1 MIKLLSRNEIDD
13 NQWNEL
19 INTCSYGCC
28 YALTWYLDIVS
39 PNWKALVFLQ
49 NGDYQAVMPLPIATT
64 FGIDYIK
71 QPLFCQQLGVFSKN
85 SDNISEIPD
94 KVFLDFFAILFQH
107 YNYVA
112 EYSLN
117 IGNNVFNKEVNQD
130 ANLFIQTYKGL
141 IINNLYHTH
150 LLNLQQD
157 YTTIYDNYNKD
168 RKLNLKR
175 AKLLQTN
182 IIESQDINPLIEIFI
197 TETEHKIKGGVHVQA
212 YDLLRKVYQALLDRN
227 MAKIY
232 YTINQQ
238 QEIESGILL
247 VFSQRKIIYLFNAAK
262 TKYRK
267 NNGRTLLIDHVLQLY
282 ANKEYDYFDFESPE
296 IKDISDFYQSFGAK
310 PFPFLQ
316 IHYNHLPFWVQIPKK
331 IRQLFSRYFIRLSY
345 LCKKQPKS

>member
-1 MIKLLSRNEIDD
+1 MIKLFSRNEIDD

-19 INTCSYGCC
+19 INTCSYGYC

-49 NGDYQAVMPLPIATT
+49 NVDYQVVMPLPIATT
-64 FGIDYIK
+64 FGIDYVK
-71 QPLFCQQLGVFSKN
+71 QPLFCQQLGVFSRN
-85 SDNISEIPD
+85 D
-94 KVFLDFFAILFQH
+94 FAISQQKLSEFLATFFQH

-112 EYSLN
+112 EYSFN
-117 IGNNVFNKEVNQD
+117 IGNGIIDFSQKY
-130 ANLFIQTYKGL
+130 LSGGL
-141 IINNLYHTH
+141 KSSDRYFLLHTH

-157 YTTIYDNYNKD
+157 YTTIYENYNKD

-175 AKLLQTN
+175 AKLSQTKLSQTNLSQTN

-197 TETEHKIKGGVHVQA
+197 AETEHKIKGGVHVQA

-238 QEIESGILL
+238 QEIGSGILIA
-247 VFSQRKIIYLFNAAK
+247 FSQRKIIYLFNAAK

-331 IRQLFSRYFIRLSY
+331 IRQLFYRFSE
-345 LCKKQPKS
+345 

>member
-19 INTCSYGCC
+19 INTCSYGYC

-39 PNWKALVFLQ
+39 PNWKALIFFQ
-49 NGDYQAVMPLPIATT
+49 NDDYQAVMPLPIATT
-64 FGIDYIK
+64 YGIDYVK
-71 QPLFCQQLGVFSKN
+71 QPLFCQQLGIFSKN
-85 SDNISEIPD
+85 PDDISEIPD
-94 KVFLDFFAILFQH
+94 KVFLDFFATLFQH

-112 EYSLN
+112 EYNFN
-117 IGNNVFNKEVNQD
+117 IGNGIIDFLQKY
-130 ANLFIQTYKGL
+130 LSGGL
-141 IINNLYHTH
+141 KPPDRYFLLHTH
-150 LLNLQQD
+150 LLNLQQN
-157 YTTIYDNYNKD
+157 YTTIYKNYNKD

-175 AKLLQTN
+175 AKLSQTN

-197 TETEHKIKGGVHVQA
+197 TETEHKIKGGVHIQA
-212 YDLLRKVYQALLDRN
+212 YDLLRKIYQALLDRN

-296 IKDISDFYQSFGAK
+296 IKDISYFYQSFGAK

-331 IRQLFSRYFIRLSY
+331 IRQLWNRFSE
-345 LCKKQPKS
+345 

>member
-19 INTCSYGCC
+19 INTCSYGYC

-39 PNWKALVFLQ
+39 PNWKALIFLQ
-49 NGDYQAVMPLPIATT
+49 NGDYQVVMPLPIATT
-64 FGIDYIK
+64 FGIDYVK
-71 QPLFCQQLGVFSKN
+71 QPLFCQQLGIFSKN

-94 KVFLDFFAILFQH
+94 KVFLEFFATLFQH

-112 EYSLN
+112 EYSFN
-117 IGNNVFNKEVNQD
+117 IGN
-130 ANLFIQTYKGL
+130 G
-141 IINNLYHTH
+141 IIDFSQKHLSGDLKPPDRCFLLHTH

-157 YTTIYDNYNKD
+157 YTTIYKNYNKD

-175 AKLLQTN
+175 AKLSQTN

-227 MAKIY
+227 IAKIY
-232 YTINQQ
+232 YIINQQ

-331 IRQLFSRYFIRLSY
+331 IRQLFYRFAE
-345 LCKKQPKS
+345 